1 MISLS
6 ILSYLYLSLFFSYQY
21 CPGCPPKLTQRTSG
35 RSATVAQRGA
45 GSLVAS

>member
-6 ILSYLYLSLFFSYQY
+6 ILSYLYLSLLFVQLLSRLPSQ
-21 CPGCPPKLTQRTSG
+21 TAQRTSG